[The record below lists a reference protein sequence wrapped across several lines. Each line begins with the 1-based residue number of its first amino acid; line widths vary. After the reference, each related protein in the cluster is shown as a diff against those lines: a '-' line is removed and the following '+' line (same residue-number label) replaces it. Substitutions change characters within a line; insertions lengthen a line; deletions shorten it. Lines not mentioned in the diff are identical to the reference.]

1 METIFLK
8 TQSGTTLKGPQVI
21 ETQAFKDQRGIFYE
35 SWNSNYF
42 NSQIKKNI
50 NFVQDNLS
58 HSTKGVLR
66 GLHYQLDPFMQGKL
80 IRCIKG
86 RIYDVIVDL
95 RQSSDTFLCWS
106 SIELNENN
114 YKQLW
119 IPEGFAHGFLTL
131 SHQAIVQYKVNN
143 YWNNKCERSIKWND
157 TEINIKWPIKDIYPK
172 QILLSYKD
180 EQAPTFKEAKSNGEI
195 FK

>member
-35 SWNSNYF
+35 SWNSNHF
-42 NSQIKKNI
+42 NSLINKNI

-66 GLHYQLDPFMQGKL
+66 GLHYQLDPFKQGKL

-86 RIYDVIVDL
+86 RIFDVIVDL
-95 RQSSDTFLCWS
+95 QQNSDTFLSWS
-106 SIELNENN
+106 FIELSEANF
-114 YKQLW
+114 KQLW

-131 SHQAIVQYKVNN
+131 SNTADFLYKTTD
-143 YWNNKCERSIKWND
+143 YYSKEHERSIVWSD
-157 TEINIKWPIKDIYPK
+157 ETINITWPQQVEVYVSKKDK
-172 QILLSYKD
+172 NAASL
-180 EQAPTFKEAKSNGEI
+180 KSEEVFI
-195 FK
+195 